1 MKMKRIN
8 WFRRA
13 AAVIAAA
20 AVVTGLSGCTDM
32 GFGEQVLLR
41 PPRATGD
48 KAAIQTAIEEQAGG
62 SYTLKYPQKGQYRS
76 AITMF
81 DIGDGEYALAF
92 YSTDSDSKLNLS
104 VIAGKDEQWKCIGSF
119 SNKGTGVDRV
129 MFKDVNNDGMDDI
142 VVGWSNYATGRNTL
156 SIYSIENNTV
166 REMTVDETYNELML
180 ADITGDK
187 TQDIIIITLST
198 AQSGSNMIVMQYSEQ
213 EKRPIGKYA
222 VELDPEVKEYTSVTY
237 DRIDT
242 GIEGVVIDG
251 EKAGGLRTTQIVY
264 YDKSGNEL
272 KNPLLTVSESD
283 SYTNPT
289 TRKDVISAR
298 DFDGDGIV
306 EVPVITPL
314 SASPKDNAGAVCSL
328 TSWKQ
333 LRTND
338 DTLQTKINTVINYN
352 DGYYFIMPEEW
363 TGNVT
368 ALSDPAKREVS
379 YYVWNSKTGTVGDRI
394 LSLERF
400 GASDI
405 EQAKADGY
413 EPLDIEL
420 SDGTDSVI
428 AAKLF
433 KTNTNDKLNMDPGAL
448 EECVKPL

>member
-1 MKMKRIN
+1 MKTMKSKLTMRT
-8 WFRRA
+8 A
-13 AAVIAAA
+13 ALIFAAA
-20 AVVTGLSGCTDM
+20 AATGLSGCSDI

-48 KAAIQTAIEEQAGG
+48 KAAIQTAIEGQAGG

-81 DIGDGEYALAF
+81 DIAGGEYALAF
-92 YSTDSDSKLNLS
+92 YSTDSDSKLNVS
-104 VIAGKDEQWKCIGSF
+104 VIAGKDEQWDCIGSF

-129 MFKDVNNDGMDDI
+129 IFKDVNNDGKEDI
-142 VVGWSNYATGRNTL
+142 IVGWNNYATGRNTL
-156 SIYSIENNTV
+156 SIYSVENNAV
-166 REMTVDETYNELML
+166 REMTVDETYNEMML

-187 TQDIIIITLST
+187 SEDLVIITLST
-198 AQSGSNMIVMQYSEQ
+198 AQSGSNLLVMQYSDQ

-222 VELDPEVKEYTSVTY
+222 VELDPEVKEFTGVFY
-237 DRIDT
+237 DKIDSGVN
-242 GIEGVVIDG
+242 GIILDG
-251 EKAGGLRTTQIVY
+251 EKAGSMRTTQVVY
-264 YDKSGNEL
+264 FDKADNEL
-272 KNPLLTVSESD
+272 KNPLLTVSENDTYS
-283 SYTNPT
+283 NPT

-298 DFDGDGIV
+298 DFDSDGIV

-314 SASPKDNAGAVCSL
+314 SASPKDKAGAVCSL

-338 DTLQTKINTVINYN
+338 GSLQTKMNTVINYN
-352 DGYYFIMPEEW
+352 DGYYFIMPDAW

-379 YYVWNSKTGTVGDRI
+379 YYVWNSKTGSVGDKI
-394 LSLERF
+394 LSIERF

-405 EQAKADGY
+405 EQAKKDGY
-413 EPLDIEL
+413 VPLGLEL
-420 SDGTDSVI
+420 SDGTDAVI

-433 KTNTNDKLNMDPGAL
+433 KTNTSDELNLDQSELEKCIKAL
-448 EECVKPL
+448 